1 MFKLLFDKSY
11 RKSFLIQKKLKKLIK
26 LIKQLDK
33 LDWNIYHS
41 KGSKTNKIFN
51 SNIGVELVSDV
62 ISIDYNN
69 EPIISIPKTMLIF
82 EPYYNEIED
91 FINLTIAD
99 INTRTNFSIDYD
111 KLDKAI
117 FDKGV
122 KVLNEKSK

>member
-41 KGSKTNKIFN
+41 KGLKTNKIFN

-99 INTRTNFSIDYD
+99 INTRINFSIDYD